1 MLLSFFLNGFPGC
14 PQPPM
19 AVQHPSWI
27 LHNAKPFRSTVQRW
41 NRCPAPQPIPRL
53 RNGLHRAT
61 RRRGGSNALL
71 SWSDGC
77 RRTWSAAASQLWYS
91 GLAGV
96 PSALWQRLAKSSDIG
111 CNGHAFD
118 AVLITGSSIENG
130 TQDYRLGATT
140 KESLRLLCA
149 PHATS
154 RRCNA
159 WKRATAGSATFT
171 CSRFISM
178 NGMSVQTG
186 GGLDRND
193 CRRFT
198 GVEQCWT
205 PATKHAMALKYQTP
219 LAPPLA
225 CALRM
230 QIPCSLSAAA
240 AAVTNNAECG
250 S

>member
-1 MLLSFFLNGFPGC
+1 MLQKSRIAAHKPKC
-14 PQPPM
+14 
-19 AVQHPSWI
+19 HSSRPS

-41 NRCPAPQPIPRL
+41 NRCPAPQPMPCL

-71 SWSDGC
+71 SWSDRC
-77 RRTWSAAASQLWYS
+77 RRTWSAAASQLWHS

-159 WKRATAGSATFT
+159 WRRATAGSAAST
-171 CSRFISM
+171 CSRSSSM

-186 GGLDRND
+186 GGAHISAA
-193 CRRFT
+193 F
-198 GVEQCWT
+198 GGAEECWT
-205 PATKHAMALKYQTP
+205 PSTTQAKPT
-219 LAPPLA
+219 
-225 CALRM
+225 
-230 QIPCSLSAAA
+230 AAQA
-240 AAVTNNAECG
+240 HDLLPDFY
-250 S
+250 

>member
-1 MLLSFFLNGFPGC
+1 MPC
-14 PQPPM
+14 
-19 AVQHPSWI
+19 
-27 LHNAKPFRSTVQRW
+27 
-41 NRCPAPQPIPRL
+41 L
-53 RNGLHRAT
+53 RNGLHTAT
-61 RRRGGSNALL
+61 RRRGGSIALL
-71 SWSDGC
+71 SWSGGC
-77 RRTWSAAASQLWYS
+77 RRTWTAAAWQLWHC

-96 PSALWQRLAKSSDIG
+96 ASSIWQGLAISYDIG
-111 CNGHAFD
+111 CSGHAFD
-118 AVLITGSSIENG
+118 AAMITGSSIQNG

-140 KESLRLLCA
+140 KGSLRRLCA

-171 CSRFISM
+171 CSKFISM

-198 GVEQCWT
+198 GAEQYWA
-205 PATKHAMALKYQTP
+205 PATKHAMSLKHQTP
-219 LAPPLA
+219 LAPPLP
-225 CALRM
+225 CVLRR